1 MPKNSKKT
9 TVSSEALR
17 KKKHQEAIVKTA
29 SDLVTALREKA
40 ELTVDLRY
48 ANAQISDL
56 QSRLNKTIKNL
67 ETQQAIVSALQG
79 NLAVAEAD
87 NADYKSRLSA
97 AGQREQDYAIQVMKN
112 QEQANQLYQ
121 LAFREHQR
129 ANENEQIANENQ
141 KRAQENFNIA
151 FQTAKIGQSAKKDA
165 DRLFQDLQIANAA
178 LQIQQAH
185 IRSLTG
191 NFIEMGQNLGI
202 NEKALVPVKQF
213 ANSLEKQEKF
223 QFSDDPAEN
232 RAQLEIFLNQNGE
245 GLKQLASML
254 NGIQDGI
261 ARQHRELIQRAQ
273 EAQEAKANLQDLQRQ
288 REAEHSSFEAAQAE
302 AANALQRERL
312 ASAEAL
318 NQAQNEALR
327 QIQAKDAD
335 INRLSEQLASA
346 EQARAISSQ
355 RINQLSHDISIQ
367 RSQADE
373 ASADLAYAL
382 QRENDLRL
390 AQEELQNDRDRLQVS
405 VNRLNEQVRQSRESL
420 PIALRNMREHD
431 RQIVQ
436 QQIDALTSQIAD
448 LSQERLRLR
457 EQVRQSRSELDI
469 SEGQRS
475 TIAHRLETL
484 QMERDQLLAR
494 FRALQDESSRQLQ
507 EARAAQRL
515 AEEALNHED
524 NQRAQQDLL
533 RAQNEIRMLEE
544 QLRRRPPPPPQRIDL
559 LPPPEII
566 QIHAKPKRHYGVTR
580 NPIFFETFV
589 PTKSTKRVQKP
600 VKKLFSRNLGF

>member
-1 MPKNSKKT
+1 MPKRSKKT

-17 KKKHQEAIVKTA
+17 KKKHQEAVVKTA

-56 QSRLNKTIKNL
+56 QSRLNQTLKNL
-67 ETQQAIVSALQG
+67 EAQQAIVSALQG

-87 NADYKSRLSA
+87 NADYQSRLSA
-97 AGQREQDYAIQVMKN
+97 AGQREKDNYIRAKKN
-112 QEQANQLYQ
+112 EEQANQLYQ

-151 FQTAKIGQSAKKDA
+151 FQAAKIGQSVKKDA
-165 DRLFQDLQIANAA
+165 VRLFQDLQIANAA

-191 NFIEMGQNLGI
+191 KFIEMGQNLGI
-202 NEKALVPVKQF
+202 NEKALVPVQQF

-261 ARQHRELIQRAQ
+261 ARQQRDLIQRAQ
-273 EAQEAKANLQDLQRQ
+273 EAQEAQANLQNLQRQ

-302 AANALQRERL
+302 AADALQRERL

-494 FRALQDESSRQLQ
+494 FQALQDESSRQLQ

-533 RAQNEIRMLEE
+533 RAQNEIRMLEQ

-589 PTKSTKRVQKP
+589 PTKSTKHVQKP

>member
-1 MPKNSKKT
+1 MPKSSKKT

-56 QSRLNKTIKNL
+56 QSRLNQTLKNL
-67 ETQQAIVSALQG
+67 EAQQKIVSALQG
-79 NLAVAEAD
+79 NLEVAGAD
-87 NADYKSRLSA
+87 VSDLQSRLRA
-97 AGQREQDYAIQVMKN
+97 AGQREQTYAIQAMKD

-141 KRAQENFNIA
+141 KRAQENYNIA
-151 FQTAKIGQSAKKDA
+151 FLASKLGRQNRMDA
-165 DRLFQDLQIANAA
+165 ERLFQDLQAANAA

-191 NFIEMGQNLGI
+191 KFIEMGQNLGI
-202 NEKALVPVKQF
+202 NEKALVPVQQF
-213 ANSLEKQEKF
+213 ANSLAKQENF

-261 ARQHRELIQRAQ
+261 ARQQRDLIQRAQ
-273 EAQEAKANLQDLQRQ
+273 EAQEAQANLQNLQRQ

-318 NQAQNEALR
+318 DQAQNEALR
-327 QIQAKDAD
+327 QIQAKDVD

-436 QQIDALTSQIAD
+436 RQIDALTSQIAD
-448 LSQERLRLR
+448 LSQERIRLR
-457 EQVRQSRSELDI
+457 EQVLQFRSELDI

>member
-1 MPKNSKKT
+1 MPKRSKKT

-17 KKKHQEAIVKTA
+17 KKKHQEAVVKTA

-56 QSRLNKTIKNL
+56 QSRLNQTIQNL
-67 ETQQAIVSALQG
+67 EAQQAIVSALQG

-97 AGQREQDYAIQVMKN
+97 AGQREQDYAIQAMKN

-151 FQTAKIGQSAKKDA
+151 FQTAKIGQSAKKNA

-191 NFIEMGQNLGI
+191 TFIEMGQNLGI
-202 NEKALVPVKQF
+202 NEKALVPVQQF
-213 ANSLEKQEKF
+213 ANSLKKQEKF

-261 ARQHRELIQRAQ
+261 ARQHRELVQRAQ

-420 PIALRNMREHD
+420 PIALRNMRELD

-524 NQRAQQDLL
+524 NQQAQQDLR

-580 NPIFFETFV
+580 NPVFFETFV

-600 VKKLFSRNLGF
+600 IKKLFSRNLGF

>member
-1 MPKNSKKT
+1 MPKGSKKPST
-9 TVSSEALR
+9 SSEAVR
-17 KKKHQEAIVKTA
+17 KKKHQDAIVKTA

-40 ELTVDLRY
+40 EMTVNLRY

-56 QSRLNKTIKNL
+56 QARLNQTLQNL
-67 ETQQAIVSALQG
+67 EAQQKIVSALQG
-79 NLAVAEAD
+79 NLAVAGAD
-87 NADYKSRLSA
+87 VSDLQSRLHA
-97 AGQREQDYAIQVMKN
+97 AGEREKAYYTQAIKN
-112 QEQANQLYQ
+112 QEQANQLSQ
-121 LAFREHQR
+121 IAFNEYQR
-129 ANENEQIANENQ
+129 ANENE
-141 KRAQENFNIA
+141 KRAQENYNIA
-151 FQTAKIGQSAKKDA
+151 FETAKAGHGQRLRA
-165 DRLFQDLQIANAA
+165 DQFFQDLQAANAA
-178 LQIQQAH
+178 LQLQQAQ

-191 NFIEMGQNLGI
+191 KFIEMGQNLGI
-202 NEKALVPVKQF
+202 NERALVPVQQF
-213 ANSLEKQEKF
+213 SQELQKQERF
-223 QFSDDPAEN
+223 EFSDDPAEN
-232 RAQLEIFLNQNGE
+232 RAQLEIFLKNNEE

-261 ARQHRELIQRAQ
+261 AQQQRDLIQRAQ
-273 EAQEAKANLQDLQRQ
+273 EAQEAQVNLQNLQQQ

-318 NQAQNEALR
+318 NQAQADSLR
-327 QIQAKDAD
+327 QLQAKDAD

-346 EQARAISSQ
+346 EQARVISSQ
-355 RINQLSHDISIQ
+355 RINQLSRNLSMH

-373 ASADLAYAL
+373 ASADLALAL
-382 QRENDLRL
+382 QRENELQL
-390 AQEELQNDRDRLQVS
+390 AQEQLQNDRDRLQLS

-436 QQIDALTSQIAD
+436 QQIDTLTSQIAD

-457 EQVRQSRSELDI
+457 EQVRQSRSDLDI

-484 QMERDQLLAR
+484 QMERDQILAR
-494 FRALQDESSRQLQ
+494 FRALQDESARQLQ
-507 EARAAQRL
+507 EARAAQHL
-515 AEEALNHED
+515 AEEAINNGNEQAH
-524 NQRAQQDLL
+524 ADLL
-533 RAQNEIRMLEE
+533 RAQNEIRVLEQ

-566 QIHAKPKRHYGVTR
+566 QIHVKPKRHYGVTR
-580 NPIFFETFV
+580 NPFFFETFV
-589 PTKSTKRVQKP
+589 PSKSKKRSQKP
-600 VKKLFSRNLGF
+600 IKKLFSRNLGF

>member
-1 MPKNSKKT
+1 MPKRSKKT

-17 KKKHQEAIVKTA
+17 KKKHQEAVVKTA

-56 QSRLNKTIKNL
+56 QSRLNQTLKNL

-79 NLAVAEAD
+79 NLEVAGAD
-87 NADYKSRLSA
+87 VSDLQSRLRA
-97 AGQREQDYAIQVMKN
+97 AGQREQAYAIQAMKN
-112 QEQANQLYQ
+112 QEQANQLSQ
-121 LAFREHQR
+121 IAFSEHQR
-129 ANENEQIANENQ
+129 ANENE
-141 KRAQENFNIA
+141 KRAQENYNIA
-151 FQTAKIGQSAKKDA
+151 FFTSKLGHQHRMNA
-165 DRLFQDLQIANAA
+165 DRLAQDLQAANAA

-191 NFIEMGQNLGI
+191 KFIEMGQNLGI
-202 NEKALVPVKQF
+202 NENALVPVQQF

-232 RAQLEIFLNQNGE
+232 RAQLEIFLKQNEE

-254 NGIQDGI
+254 NSIQDGI

-273 EAQEAKANLQDLQRQ
+273 EAQEAKANLQALQRQ
-288 REAEHSSFEAAQAE
+288 REAEHSSFEAAQTE

-355 RINQLSHDISIQ
+355 RIDQLSRDVSIQ

-420 PIALRNMREHD
+420 PIALRNMRELD

-475 TIAHRLETL
+475 TIAHRLEML
-484 QMERDQLLAR
+484 QMERDQILER
-494 FRALQDESSRQLQ
+494 FHSLQDESRRQLQ
-507 EARAAQRL
+507 EARAAQRA
-515 AEEALNHED
+515 AEQALND
-524 NQRAQQDLL
+524 NNADQQAQNELL
-533 RAQNEIRMLEE
+533 RAQNEIRILEQ
-544 QLRRRPPPPPQRIDL
+544 QLRRRPPPPPPRIDL

-566 QIHAKPKRHYGVTR
+566 QIHTKPKRHYGVTR
-580 NPIFFETFV
+580 NPVFFETFV
-589 PTKSTKRVQKP
+589 PSKSTKHVQKP
-600 VKKLFSRNLGF
+600 IKKLFSRNLGF

>member
-56 QSRLNKTIKNL
+56 QSRLNQTLKNL

-79 NLAVAEAD
+79 NLEVAGAD
-87 NADYKSRLSA
+87 VSDLKSRLRA
-97 AGQREQDYAIQVMKN
+97 AGQREQAYAIQSMKN

-165 DRLFQDLQIANAA
+165 DRLFQDLQAANAA
-178 LQIQQAH
+178 LHIQQAY

-191 NFIEMGQNLGI
+191 NLIEIGQNLGI
-202 NEKALVPVKQF
+202 NENALVPVQQF

-245 GLKQLASML
+245 GLKQLASTL

-261 ARQHRELIQRAQ
+261 ARQQRELIQLAQ
-273 EAQEAKANLQDLQRQ
+273 EAQEAKANFQGLQRQ

-355 RINQLSHDISIQ
+355 RINQLSHEISIQ

-533 RAQNEIRMLEE
+533 IAQNQIRMLEQ

-566 QIHAKPKRHYGVTR
+566 QIHAKPKRHYGITR
-580 NPIFFETFV
+580 NPAFFETFV
-589 PTKSTKRVQKP
+589 PTKPAKRVQKP

>member
-1 MPKNSKKT
+1 MPKRSKKT

-17 KKKHQEAIVKTA
+17 KKKHQEAVVKTA

-56 QSRLNKTIKNL
+56 QSRLNQTLQNL
-67 ETQQAIVSALQG
+67 EAQQAIVSALQG

-97 AGQREQDYAIQVMKN
+97 AGQREQDYAIQAMKN

-151 FQTAKIGQSAKKDA
+151 FQTAKIGQSVKKDA

-191 NFIEMGQNLGI
+191 TFIEMGQNLGI
-202 NEKALVPVKQF
+202 NEKALVPVQQF
-213 ANSLEKQEKF
+213 ANSLKKQEKF

-261 ARQHRELIQRAQ
+261 ARQHRELVQRAQ

-420 PIALRNMREHD
+420 PIALRNMRELD

-524 NQRAQQDLL
+524 NQQAQQDLR

-580 NPIFFETFV
+580 NPVFFETFV

>member
-1 MPKNSKKT
+1 MPKRSKKT

-17 KKKHQEAIVKTA
+17 KKKHQEAVVKTA

-40 ELTVDLRY
+40 ELSVDLRY

-56 QSRLNKTIKNL
+56 QSRLNQTLQNL
-67 ETQQAIVSALQG
+67 ETQKALVSALQG
-79 NLAVAEAD
+79 NLKDAGAD
-87 NADYKSRLSA
+87 VSDLQSRLRA
-97 AGQREQDYAIQVMKN
+97 AGQREQAYAIQAMKN
-112 QEQANQLYQ
+112 QEQANQLSQ
-121 LAFREHQR
+121 IAFSEHQR
-129 ANENEQIANENQ
+129 ANENE
-141 KRAQENFNIA
+141 KRAQENYNIA
-151 FQTAKIGQSAKKDA
+151 FFTSKLGHQHRMNA
-165 DRLFQDLQIANAA
+165 DRLAQDLQAANAA

-191 NFIEMGQNLGI
+191 KFIEMGQNLGI
-202 NEKALVPVKQF
+202 NENALVPVQQF
-213 ANSLEKQEKF
+213 ANSLKKQESF

-261 ARQHRELIQRAQ
+261 ARQQRDLIQRAQ
-273 EAQEAKANLQDLQRQ
+273 EAQEAQANLQNLQQQ
-288 REAEHSSFEAAQAE
+288 REIERSSFEAAQSE

-318 NQAQNEALR
+318 NQAQADSLR
-327 QIQAKDAD
+327 QLQAKDAD

-355 RINQLSHDISIQ
+355 RINELSRDVSIQ

-390 AQEELQNDRDRLQVS
+390 AQEQLQNDRDRLQVS

-484 QMERDQLLAR
+484 QMERDQILAR
-494 FRALQDESSRQLQ
+494 FQALQDESSRQLQ

-515 AEEALNHED
+515 AEEALNNED

-533 RAQNEIRMLEE
+533 RAQNEIRILEE
-544 QLRRRPPPPPQRIDL
+544 QLRRRPPPPPPRIDL

-589 PTKSTKRVQKP
+589 PSKSTKHVQKP
-600 VKKLFSRNLGF
+600 IKKLFSRNLGF

>member
-56 QSRLNKTIKNL
+56 QSRLNQTLKDL
-67 ETQQAIVSALQG
+67 EAQQKIVSALQG
-79 NLAVAEAD
+79 NLEVAGAD
-87 NADYKSRLSA
+87 VSDLQSRLRA
-97 AGQREQDYAIQVMKN
+97 AGQREQAYAIQAMKN
-112 QEQANQLYQ
+112 QEQANQISQ
-121 LAFREHQR
+121 IAFSEHQR
-129 ANENEQIANENQ
+129 ANENE
-141 KRAQENFNIA
+141 KSAQEMYNIA
-151 FQTAKIGQSAKKDA
+151 FLTSKLGHEQRMNA
-165 DRLFQDLQIANAA
+165 DRLARDLHDANAA
-178 LQIQQAH
+178 LHIQQAY

-191 NFIEMGQNLGI
+191 KSIEMSQNIGI

-213 ANSLEKQEKF
+213 ANSLEKQENF
-223 QFSDDPAEN
+223 QFSDDLAEN

-245 GLKQLASML
+245 GLKQLASIL
-254 NGIQDGI
+254 NSIQDGI
-261 ARQHRELIQRAQ
+261 ARQQRELIQRVQ

-420 PIALRNMREHD
+420 PIALRNMRELD

-436 QQIDALTSQIAD
+436 RQIDALTSQIAD
-448 LSQERLRLR
+448 LNQERLHLR

-494 FRALQDESSRQLQ
+494 FQALQDESSRQLQ

-515 AEEALNHED
+515 AEEALNNED

-533 RAQNEIRMLEE
+533 RAQNEIRVLEQ

-566 QIHAKPKRHYGVTR
+566 QIHAKPKRHYGITR
-580 NPIFFETFV
+580 NPALFETFV
-589 PTKSTKRVQKP
+589 PTKPTKRVQKP

>member
-1 MPKNSKKT
+1 MPKSSKKT

-56 QSRLNKTIKNL
+56 QSRLNQTIKNL

-79 NLAVAEAD
+79 NLEVAGAD
-87 NADYKSRLSA
+87 VSDLKSRLRA
-97 AGQREQDYAIQVMKN
+97 AGQREQDYAIQAMKN

-165 DRLFQDLQIANAA
+165 DRLFQDLQIVNAA
-178 LQIQQAH
+178 LQIQQAY

-191 NFIEMGQNLGI
+191 TFIEMGQNLGI
-202 NEKALVPVKQF
+202 NEKALVPVQQF

-273 EAQEAKANLQDLQRQ
+273 DLQRQ

-335 INRLSEQLASA
+335 IKRLSEQLASA
-346 EQARAISSQ
+346 EQARAISNQ
-355 RINQLSHDISIQ
+355 RIDRLSRDVSIQ
-367 RSQADE
+367 RSQASE

-475 TIAHRLETL
+475 TIAHRLEML
-484 QMERDQLLAR
+484 QMERDQILER
-494 FRALQDESSRQLQ
+494 FHSLQDESRRQLQ
-507 EARAAQRL
+507 EARAAQRA
-515 AEEALNHED
+515 AEQALND
-524 NQRAQQDLL
+524 NNADQQAQNELL
-533 RAQNEIRMLEE
+533 RAQNEIRILEQ

-566 QIHAKPKRHYGVTR
+566 QIHVKPKRHYGVTR

-589 PTKSTKRVQKP
+589 PTKSAKRVQKP
-600 VKKLFSRNLGF
+600 VMMLFSRNLGF

>member
-56 QSRLNKTIKNL
+56 QSRLNQTLQNL
-67 ETQQAIVSALQG
+67 ETQKALVSALQG
-79 NLAVAEAD
+79 NLKDAGAD
-87 NADYKSRLSA
+87 VSDLQSRLRA
-97 AGQREQDYAIQVMKN
+97 AGQREQAYAIQAMKN
-112 QEQANQLYQ
+112 QEQANQLSQ
-121 LAFREHQR
+121 IAFSEHQR
-129 ANENEQIANENQ
+129 ANENE
-141 KRAQENFNIA
+141 KRAQENYNIA
-151 FQTAKIGQSAKKDA
+151 FLTSKLGHQQRMNA
-165 DRLFQDLQIANAA
+165 DRLAQDLQVANAA
-178 LQIQQAH
+178 LQVQQAH

-191 NFIEMGQNLGI
+191 KFIEMGQNLGI
-202 NEKALVPVKQF
+202 NEKALVPVQQF

-261 ARQHRELIQRAQ
+261 ARQQRDLIQRAQ
-273 EAQEAKANLQDLQRQ
+273 EAQEAQANLQNLQRQ

-327 QIQAKDAD
+327 QLQAKDAD

-346 EQARAISSQ
+346 EQARTISSQ

-436 QQIDALTSQIAD
+436 QQIDALTSQIAE

-469 SEGQRS
+469 SEGQRT

-484 QMERDQLLAR
+484 QIERDQLLAR
-494 FRALQDESSRQLQ
+494 FRALQDESNRQLQ

-533 RAQNEIRMLEE
+533 IAQNEIRMLEQ

-589 PTKSTKRVQKP
+589 PTKSTKHVQKP
-600 VKKLFSRNLGF
+600 IKKLFSRNLGF

>member
-1 MPKNSKKT
+1 MPKRSKKT

-17 KKKHQEAIVKTA
+17 KKKHQEAVVKTA

-56 QSRLNKTIKNL
+56 QSRLNQTLKNL
-67 ETQQAIVSALQG
+67 EAQQKIVSALQG
-79 NLAVAEAD
+79 NLEVAGAD
-87 NADYKSRLSA
+87 VSDLQSRLRA
-97 AGQREQDYAIQVMKN
+97 AGQREQAYAIQAMKN
-112 QEQANQLYQ
+112 QEQANQLSQ
-121 LAFREHQR
+121 IAFSEHQR
-129 ANENEQIANENQ
+129 ANENE
-141 KRAQENFNIA
+141 KRAQENYNIA
-151 FQTAKIGQSAKKDA
+151 FFTSKLGHQHRMNA
-165 DRLFQDLQIANAA
+165 DRLAQDLQAANAA

-191 NFIEMGQNLGI
+191 KFIEMGQNLGI
-202 NEKALVPVKQF
+202 NENALVPVQQF
-213 ANSLEKQEKF
+213 ANSLKKQESF

-254 NGIQDGI
+254 NGIQDSI

-420 PIALRNMREHD
+420 PIALRNMRELD

-533 RAQNEIRMLEE
+533 RAQNEIRILEE

-589 PTKSTKRVQKP
+589 PSKSTKHVQKP
-600 VKKLFSRNLGF
+600 IKKLFSRNLGF

>member
-1 MPKNSKKT
+1 MPKRSKKT

-17 KKKHQEAIVKTA
+17 KKKHQEAVVKTA

-56 QSRLNKTIKNL
+56 QSRLNQTLQNL
-67 ETQQAIVSALQG
+67 EAQQKIVSALQG
-79 NLAVAEAD
+79 NLEVAGAD
-87 NADYKSRLSA
+87 VSDLQSRLRA
-97 AGQREQDYAIQVMKN
+97 AGQREQAYAIQAMKN
-112 QEQANQLYQ
+112 QEQANQLSQ
-121 LAFREHQR
+121 IAFSEHQR
-129 ANENEQIANENQ
+129 ANENE
-141 KRAQENFNIA
+141 KRAQENYNIA
-151 FQTAKIGQSAKKDA
+151 FFTSKLGHQHRMNA
-165 DRLFQDLQIANAA
+165 DRLAQDLQAANAA

-191 NFIEMGQNLGI
+191 KFIEMGQNLGI
-202 NEKALVPVKQF
+202 NENALVPVQQF

-261 ARQHRELIQRAQ
+261 ARQQRDLIQRAQ
-273 EAQEAKANLQDLQRQ
+273 EAQEAQANLQNLQQQ
-288 REAEHSSFEAAQAE
+288 REIERSSFEAAQSE

-318 NQAQNEALR
+318 NQAQADSLR
-327 QIQAKDAD
+327 QLQAKDAD

-355 RINQLSHDISIQ
+355 RINELSRDVSIQ

-390 AQEELQNDRDRLQVS
+390 AQEQLQNDRDRLQVS

-475 TIAHRLETL
+475 TIAHRLEML
-484 QMERDQLLAR
+484 QMERDQILER
-494 FRALQDESSRQLQ
+494 FHSLQDESRRQLQ
-507 EARAAQRL
+507 EARAAQHA
-515 AEEALNHED
+515 AEQALND
-524 NQRAQQDLL
+524 NNANQQAQNELL
-533 RAQNEIRMLEE
+533 RAQNEIRVLEQ
-544 QLRRRPPPPPQRIDL
+544 QLRRRPPPPPPRIDL

-566 QIHAKPKRHYGVTR
+566 QIHTKPKRHYGVTR
-580 NPIFFETFV
+580 NPVFFETFV
-589 PTKSTKRVQKP
+589 PSKSTKHVQKP
-600 VKKLFSRNLGF
+600 IKKLFSRNLGF

>member
-56 QSRLNKTIKNL
+56 QSRLNQTLKNL
-67 ETQQAIVSALQG
+67 EAQQAIVSALQG
-79 NLAVAEAD
+79 NLEEAG
-87 NADYKSRLSA
+87 ADVSDLQSRLRA
-97 AGQREQDYAIQVMKN
+97 AGQREQAYAIQAMKD

-165 DRLFQDLQIANAA
+165 DRLFQDLQVANAA

-191 NFIEMGQNLGI
+191 TFIEMGQNLGI
-202 NEKALVPVKQF
+202 NEKALVPVQQF
-213 ANSLEKQEKF
+213 ANSLKKQESF

-420 PIALRNMREHD
+420 PIALRNMREYD

-494 FRALQDESSRQLQ
+494 FQALQDESSRQLQ

-533 RAQNEIRMLEE
+533 RAQNEIRILEE

-559 LPPPEII
+559 LPPPDII

-589 PTKSTKRVQKP
+589 PTKSKKRSQAP
-600 VKKLFSRNLGF
+600 RKKLFSRNLGF

>member
-1 MPKNSKKT
+1 MPKKSKKT
-9 TVSSEALR
+9 SKTSESLR
-17 KKKHQEAIVKTA
+17 KKKHQESIVKTA

-56 QSRLNKTIKNL
+56 QQRLNQTIQNL
-67 ETQQAIVSALQG
+67 ETQKGIISALQG
-79 NLAVAEAD
+79 NLELAGAD
-87 NADYKSRLSA
+87 VSDLQSRLHE
-97 AGQREQDYAIQVMKN
+97 AGQREQSYALQAMKN
-112 QEQANQLYQ
+112 QEQANQIAQ
-121 LAFREHQR
+121 LAYSEHQR
-129 ANENEQIANENQ
+129 AEENE
-141 KRAQENFNIA
+141 KRAQENYNIA
-151 FQTAKIGQSAKKDA
+151 FYTSKLGHEHRLQA
-165 DRLFQDLQIANAA
+165 DRLFQDLQVANAA
-178 LQIQQAH
+178 LQMQQAH
-185 IRSLTG
+185 IRSLTAK
-191 NFIEMGQNLGI
+191 FIEMGENLGI
-202 NEKALVPVKQF
+202 NERALVPVQQF
-213 ANSLEKQEKF
+213 ADSLRQQEKF

-232 RAQLEIFLNQNGE
+232 RAQLEIFLKQNGD

-261 ARQHRELIQRAQ
+261 AQQQRDLIQRAQ
-273 EAQEAKANLQDLQRQ
+273 EAQEAQVNLQSLQRQ

-302 AANALQRERL
+302 AENALQRERL

-318 NQAQNEALR
+318 NQAQADSLR
-327 QIQAKDAD
+327 QLQAKDAD

-346 EQARAISSQ
+346 EQAQAISSQ
-355 RINQLSHDISIQ
+355 RINQLSQDISFQ

-373 ASADLAYAL
+373 ASADLALAL
-382 QRENDLRL
+382 QRENELQL
-390 AQEELQNDRDRLQVS
+390 AQQQLQNDRDRLQLS

-420 PIALRNMREHD
+420 PVALRNMREHD

-436 QQIDALTSQIAD
+436 QQIDTLTSQIAD

-484 QMERDQLLAR
+484 QMERDQLVAR
-494 FRALQDESSRQLQ
+494 FNALQDESRRQLQ
-507 EARAAQRL
+507 EARAARRL
-515 AEEALNHED
+515 AEEALENNN
-524 NQRAQQDLL
+524 NQQAQQDLI
-533 RAQNEIRMLEE
+533 RAQNEIRLLEQ

-559 LPPPEII
+559 VPPPEII
-566 QIHAKPKRHYGVTR
+566 QIHAKPKRYYGITR

-589 PTKSTKRVQKP
+589 PSKAKKYSQKP
-600 VKKLFSRNLGF
+600 IKKIFSRNLGF

>member
-1 MPKNSKKT
+1 MPKSSKKT

-56 QSRLNKTIKNL
+56 QSRLNQTIKNL

-79 NLAVAEAD
+79 NLEVAGAD
-87 NADYKSRLSA
+87 VSDLKSRLRA
-97 AGQREQDYAIQVMKN
+97 AGQREQDYAIQAMKN

-165 DRLFQDLQIANAA
+165 DRLFQDLQIVNAA
-178 LQIQQAH
+178 LQIQQAY

-191 NFIEMGQNLGI
+191 TFIEMGQNLGI
-202 NEKALVPVKQF
+202 NEKALVPVQQF

-273 EAQEAKANLQDLQRQ
+273 DLQRQ

-335 INRLSEQLASA
+335 IKRLSEQLASA
-346 EQARAISSQ
+346 EQARAISNQ
-355 RINQLSHDISIQ
+355 RIDRLSRDVSIQ
-367 RSQADE
+367 RSQASE

-420 PIALRNMREHD
+420 PIALRNMREHE

-436 QQIDALTSQIAD
+436 QQIDALTSQIAE

-533 RAQNEIRMLEE
+533 IAQNEIRMLEQ

-566 QIHAKPKRHYGVTR
+566 QIHAKPKRHYGITR
-580 NPIFFETFV
+580 NPVFFETFV
-589 PTKSTKRVQKP
+589 PTKTTKRAQKP

>member
-1 MPKNSKKT
+1 MPKSSKKT

-56 QSRLNKTIKNL
+56 QSRLNQTLKNL
-67 ETQQAIVSALQG
+67 EAQQKIVSALQG
-79 NLAVAEAD
+79 NLEVAGAD
-87 NADYKSRLSA
+87 VSDLQSRLRA
-97 AGQREQDYAIQVMKN
+97 AGQREQTYAIQAMKD

-141 KRAQENFNIA
+141 KRAQENYNIA
-151 FQTAKIGQSAKKDA
+151 FLASKLGRQNRMDA
-165 DRLFQDLQIANAA
+165 ERLFQDLQAANAA

-191 NFIEMGQNLGI
+191 KFIEMGQNLGI
-202 NEKALVPVKQF
+202 NEKALVPVQQF
-213 ANSLEKQEKF
+213 ANSLAKQENF

-261 ARQHRELIQRAQ
+261 ARQQRDLIQRAQ
-273 EAQEAKANLQDLQRQ
+273 EAQEAQANLQNLQRQ

-318 NQAQNEALR
+318 DQAQNEALR

-355 RINQLSHDISIQ
+355 RINQLSRDVSIQ
-367 RSQADE
+367 RSQANE

-436 QQIDALTSQIAD
+436 RQIDALTSQIAD
-448 LSQERLRLR
+448 LSQERIRLR

>member
-1 MPKNSKKT
+1 MPKRSKNT

-17 KKKHQEAIVKTA
+17 KKKHQEAVVKTA

-56 QSRLNKTIKNL
+56 QYRLNQTLKNL
-67 ETQQAIVSALQG
+67 EAQQKIVSALQG
-79 NLAVAEAD
+79 NLEVAGAD
-87 NADYKSRLSA
+87 VSDLQSRLRA
-97 AGQREQDYAIQVMKN
+97 AGQREQAYAIQTMKN

-165 DRLFQDLQIANAA
+165 ERLAQDLQTANAA
-178 LQIQQAH
+178 LHIQQAY
-185 IRSLTG
+185 IRSLTA

-202 NEKALVPVKQF
+202 NEKALVPVQQF

-261 ARQHRELIQRAQ
+261 ARQHRELVQRAQ
-273 EAQEAKANLQDLQRQ
+273 EAQEAKANLQNLQRQ

-327 QIQAKDAD
+327 QIQAKDTD

-420 PIALRNMREHD
+420 PIALRNMRELD

-494 FRALQDESSRQLQ
+494 FQALQDESSRQLQ

-566 QIHAKPKRHYGVTR
+566 QIHAKPKRHYGITR
-580 NPIFFETFV
+580 NPAFFETFV
-589 PTKSTKRVQKP
+589 PTKPTKRVQKP

>member
-1 MPKNSKKT
+1 MPKSSKKT

-56 QSRLNKTIKNL
+56 QSRLNQTLKNL
-67 ETQQAIVSALQG
+67 EAQQKIVSALQG
-79 NLAVAEAD
+79 NLEVAGAD
-87 NADYKSRLSA
+87 VSDLQSRLRA
-97 AGQREQDYAIQVMKN
+97 AGQREQTYAIQAMKD

-141 KRAQENFNIA
+141 KRAQENYNIA
-151 FQTAKIGQSAKKDA
+151 FLASKLGRQNRMDA
-165 DRLFQDLQIANAA
+165 ERLFQDLQAANAA

-191 NFIEMGQNLGI
+191 KFIEMGQNLGI
-202 NEKALVPVKQF
+202 NEKALVPVQQF
-213 ANSLEKQEKF
+213 ANSLAKQENF

-261 ARQHRELIQRAQ
+261 ARQQRDLIQRAQ
-273 EAQEAKANLQDLQRQ
+273 EAQEAQANLQNLQRQ

-318 NQAQNEALR
+318 DQAQNEALR
-327 QIQAKDAD
+327 QIQAKDVD

-355 RINQLSHDISIQ
+355 RINQLSRDVSIQ
-367 RSQADE
+367 RSQANE

-436 QQIDALTSQIAD
+436 RQIDALTSQIAD
-448 LSQERLRLR
+448 LSQERIRLR
-457 EQVRQSRSELDI
+457 EQVLQSRSELDI

>member
-1 MPKNSKKT
+1 MPKKSKKT
-9 TVSSEALR
+9 TSSSEVVR
-17 KKKHQEAIVKTA
+17 KKKHQDAIVKTA

-40 ELTVDLRY
+40 EMTVNLRY
-48 ANAQISDL
+48 ANAQINDLQARLNQTLQNLEIQKGIVSSLQGNLEAAGADVSDL
-56 QSRLNKTIKNL
+56 QSRLHAAGEREKAYYA
-67 ETQQAIVSALQG
+67 QAI
-79 NLAVAEAD
+79 
-87 NADYKSRLSA
+87 KT
-97 AGQREQDYAIQVMKN
+97 
-112 QEQANQLYQ
+112 QEQANQIAQ
-121 LAFREHQR
+121 LAYREHQR
-129 ANENEQIANENQ
+129 ANENEEIANENQ
-141 KRAQENFNIA
+141 KRAQENYNIA
-151 FQTAKIGQSAKKDA
+151 FLSSKLGQQHRLQA
-165 DRLFQDLQIANAA
+165 DRLAQDLQVANTA
-178 LQIQQAH
+178 LQMQQAH

-191 NFIEMGQNLGI
+191 KFIEMGQNLGI
-202 NEKALVPVKQF
+202 NERALVPVQQF
-213 ANSLEKQEKF
+213 ADSLQKQEKF

-232 RAQLEIFLNQNGE
+232 RAQLEIFLKQNGE

-261 ARQHRELIQRAQ
+261 AQQQRDLIQRAQ
-273 EAQEAKANLQDLQRQ
+273 EAQEAQANLQ
-288 REAEHSSFEAAQAE
+288 
-302 AANALQRERL
+302 NLQRERL

-318 NQAQNEALR
+318 NQAQADSLR
-327 QIQAKDAD
+327 QLQAKDSD

-355 RINQLSHDISIQ
+355 RINQLSRDVSIQ
-367 RSQADE
+367 RAQADE
-373 ASADLAYAL
+373 ASSDLAFAL

-390 AQEELQNDRDRLQVS
+390 AQEQLQNDRDRLQVS

-431 RQIVQ
+431 RQIIQ

-457 EQVRQSRSELDI
+457 EQVRQSRSNLDI

-494 FRALQDESSRQLQ
+494 FQALQDESSRQLQ

-566 QIHAKPKRHYGVTR
+566 QIHAKPKRYYGVTR

-589 PTKSTKRVQKP
+589 PSKSTKRVQKP

>member
-1 MPKNSKKT
+1 MPKSSKKT
-9 TVSSEALR
+9 TASSEALR

-56 QSRLNKTIKNL
+56 QSRLNQTLQNL
-67 ETQQAIVSALQG
+67 EAQQKIVSALQG
-79 NLAVAEAD
+79 NLEDAGAD
-87 NADYKSRLSA
+87 VSDLQSRLRA
-97 AGQREQDYAIQVMKN
+97 AGQREQAYAIQAMKD

-141 KRAQENFNIA
+141 KRAQENYNIA
-151 FQTAKIGQSAKKDA
+151 FLASKLGHQNRMNA
-165 DRLFQDLQIANAA
+165 DRLAQDLQAANAA
-178 LQIQQAH
+178 LQLQQAH

-191 NFIEMGQNLGI
+191 KFIEMGQNLGI
-202 NEKALVPVKQF
+202 NENALVPVQQF

-261 ARQHRELIQRAQ
+261 ARQQRDLIQRAQ
-273 EAQEAKANLQDLQRQ
+273 EAQEAQANLQNLQRQ

-355 RINQLSHDISIQ
+355 RINQLSHDISVQ

-420 PIALRNMREHD
+420 PIALRNMRELD

-457 EQVRQSRSELDI
+457 EQVRQSRSDLDI

-566 QIHAKPKRHYGVTR
+566 QIHAKPKRHYGITR
-580 NPIFFETFV
+580 NPVFFETFI

>member
-1 MPKNSKKT
+1 MPKRSKKT

-17 KKKHQEAIVKTA
+17 KKKHQEAVVKTA

-56 QSRLNKTIKNL
+56 QSRLNQTLKNL

-79 NLAVAEAD
+79 NLEVAGAD
-87 NADYKSRLSA
+87 VSDLQSRLRA
-97 AGQREQDYAIQVMKN
+97 AGQREQAYAIQAMKN
-112 QEQANQLYQ
+112 QEQANQLSQ
-121 LAFREHQR
+121 IAFSEHQR
-129 ANENEQIANENQ
+129 ANENE
-141 KRAQENFNIA
+141 KRAQENYNIA
-151 FQTAKIGQSAKKDA
+151 FFTSKLGHQHRMNA
-165 DRLFQDLQIANAA
+165 DRLAQDLQAANAA

-191 NFIEMGQNLGI
+191 KFIEMGQNLGI
-202 NEKALVPVKQF
+202 NEKALVPVQQF

-261 ARQHRELIQRAQ
+261 ARQQRDLIQRAQ
-273 EAQEAKANLQDLQRQ
+273 EAQEAQANLQNLQQQ
-288 REAEHSSFEAAQAE
+288 REIERSSFEAAQAE

-318 NQAQNEALR
+318 NQAQADSLR
-327 QIQAKDAD
+327 QLQAKDAD
-335 INRLSEQLASA
+335 INRLSERLASA

-355 RINQLSHDISIQ
+355 RINELSRDVSIQ

-390 AQEELQNDRDRLQVS
+390 AQEQLQNDRDRLQVS
-405 VNRLNEQVRQSRESL
+405 VNRLNEQVRQSRESI

-475 TIAHRLETL
+475 TIAHRLEML
-484 QMERDQLLAR
+484 QMERDQILER
-494 FRALQDESSRQLQ
+494 FHSLQDESRRQLQ
-507 EARAAQRL
+507 EARAAQRA
-515 AEEALNHED
+515 AEQALND
-524 NQRAQQDLL
+524 NNADQQAQNELL
-533 RAQNEIRMLEE
+533 RAQNEIRVLEE
-544 QLRRRPPPPPQRIDL
+544 QLRRRPPPPPPRIDL

-580 NPIFFETFV
+580 NPVFFETFV
-589 PTKSTKRVQKP
+589 PSKSTKHVQKP
-600 VKKLFSRNLGF
+600 IKKLFSRNLGF

>member
-1 MPKNSKKT
+1 MPKRSKKT
-9 TVSSEALR
+9 TASSEALR

-56 QSRLNKTIKNL
+56 QSRLNQTLQNL

-79 NLAVAEAD
+79 NLEVAGAD
-87 NADYKSRLSA
+87 VSDLQSRLRA
-97 AGQREQDYAIQVMKN
+97 AGQREQAYAIQAMKN
-112 QEQANQLYQ
+112 QEQANQLSQ
-121 LAFREHQR
+121 IAFSEHQR
-129 ANENEQIANENQ
+129 ANENE
-141 KRAQENFNIA
+141 KRAQENYNIA
-151 FQTAKIGQSAKKDA
+151 FLTSKLGHQHRMNA
-165 DRLFQDLQIANAA
+165 DRLAQDLQAANAA

-191 NFIEMGQNLGI
+191 KFIEMGQNLGI
-202 NEKALVPVKQF
+202 NENALVPVQQF
-213 ANSLEKQEKF
+213 ANSLKKQESF

-232 RAQLEIFLNQNGE
+232 RAQLEIFLKQNGE

-261 ARQHRELIQRAQ
+261 ARQQRDLIQRAQ
-273 EAQEAKANLQDLQRQ
+273 EAQEAQANLQNLQQQ
-288 REAEHSSFEAAQAE
+288 REIERSSFEAAQSE

-318 NQAQNEALR
+318 NQAQADSLR
-327 QIQAKDAD
+327 QLQAKDAD

-355 RINQLSHDISIQ
+355 RINQLSRDVSIQ

-390 AQEELQNDRDRLQVS
+390 AQEQLQNDRDRLQVS

-475 TIAHRLETL
+475 TIAHRLEML
-484 QMERDQLLAR
+484 QMERDQILER
-494 FRALQDESSRQLQ
+494 FHSLQDESRRQLQ
-507 EARAAQRL
+507 EARAAQRA
-515 AEEALNHED
+515 AEQALND
-524 NQRAQQDLL
+524 NNADQQAQNELL
-533 RAQNEIRMLEE
+533 RAQNEIRILEQ

-589 PTKSTKRVQKP
+589 PSKSKKRSQVP
-600 VKKLFSRNLGF
+600 RKKLFSRNLGF

>member
-1 MPKNSKKT
+1 MPKKSKKT
-9 TVSSEALR
+9 TISSEALR
-17 KKKHQEAIVKTA
+17 KKKHQEAVVKTA

-56 QSRLNKTIKNL
+56 QSRLNQTLQNL

-79 NLAVAEAD
+79 NLEVAGAD
-87 NADYKSRLSA
+87 VSDLQSRLRA
-97 AGQREQDYAIQVMKN
+97 AGQREQAYAIQAMKN
-112 QEQANQLYQ
+112 KQQANQLSQ
-121 LAFREHQR
+121 IAFSEHQR
-129 ANENEQIANENQ
+129 ANENE
-141 KRAQENFNIA
+141 KRAQENYNIA
-151 FQTAKIGQSAKKDA
+151 FETAKAGHGHRLRA
-165 DRLFQDLQIANAA
+165 DQFFQDLQAANAA
-178 LQIQQAH
+178 LQLQQTQ
-185 IRSLTG
+185 IRNLTG
-191 NFIEMGQNLGI
+191 KFIEMGQNLGL
-202 NEKALVPVKQF
+202 NERALVPVQKFSNELQ
-213 ANSLEKQEKF
+213 KQEKF
-223 QFSDDPAEN
+223 AFSDDPAEN
-232 RAQLEIFLNQNGE
+232 RAQLEIFLKNNE
-245 GLKQLASML
+245 NGLKQLASML

-261 ARQHRELIQRAQ
+261 AQQQRDLIQHAQ
-273 EAQEAKANLQDLQRQ
+273 EAQEAQANLQNLQRQ
-288 REAEHSSFEAAQAE
+288 RED
-302 AANALQRERL
+302 ERL

-327 QIQAKDAD
+327 QLQAKDSD

-346 EQARAISSQ
+346 EQTRAISNQ
-355 RINQLSHDISIQ
+355 RINQLSRDVSIQ
-367 RSQADE
+367 RSQAAE
-373 ASADLAYAL
+373 ASSDLAFAL

-390 AQEELQNDRDRLQVS
+390 AQEQLQNDRDRLQVS

-436 QQIDALTSQIAD
+436 QQIDALTSQIAN

-494 FRALQDESSRQLQ
+494 FQALQDESSRQLQ

-515 AEEALNHED
+515 AEEALNNE
-524 NQRAQQDLL
+524 NNPRAQQDLL

-566 QIHAKPKRHYGVTR
+566 QIHAKPKRYYGVTR
-580 NPIFFETFV
+580 NPIFFETFT
-589 PTKSTKRVQKP
+589 PSKSTKRVQKP

>member
-1 MPKNSKKT
+1 MPKQSKKT

-56 QSRLNKTIKNL
+56 QSRLNQTLQNL
-67 ETQQAIVSALQG
+67 EAQQAIVSALQG

-87 NADYKSRLSA
+87 NADYQSRLSA
-97 AGQREQDYAIQVMKN
+97 AGQREKDNYIRAKKN
-112 QEQANQLYQ
+112 EEQANQLYQ

-151 FQTAKIGQSAKKDA
+151 FQAAKIGQSAKNDA
-165 DRLFQDLQIANAA
+165 VRLARDLQDANAA
-178 LQIQQAH
+178 LHMQQAY

-191 NFIEMGQNLGI
+191 KSIEIGQNLGI
-202 NEKALVPVKQF
+202 NEKALVPVQQF
-213 ANSLEKQEKF
+213 ANSLAKQENF

-261 ARQHRELIQRAQ
+261 ARQRRELIQLVQ
-273 EAQEAKANLQDLQRQ
+273 ESQEAKTNLQDLQRQ

-346 EQARAISSQ
+346 EQARAISNQ
-355 RINQLSHDISIQ
+355 RIDRLSREVSIQ
-367 RSQADE
+367 RSQASE
-373 ASADLAYAL
+373 ASSDLAYAL
-382 QRENDLRL
+382 QRENDLQL
-390 AQEELQNDRDRLQVS
+390 AQEELQNERDRLQVS
-405 VNRLNEQVRQSRESL
+405 VNHLNEQIRQSREHL
-420 PIALRNMREHD
+420 PIALRNLREHD
-431 RQIVQ
+431 RQYIQ
-436 QQIDALTSQIAD
+436 QQIDALTSQIAE
-448 LSQERLRLR
+448 LSQERLNLR
-457 EQVRQSRSELDI
+457 EQVRQARSELDI

-475 TIAHRLETL
+475 ATAHRLETL
-484 QMERDQLLAR
+484 QMERDQLVAR

-524 NQRAQQDLL
+524 NQQAQQDLL

-566 QIHAKPKRHYGVTR
+566 QIHAKPKRHFGITR
-580 NPIFFETFV
+580 NPALFETFV
-589 PTKSTKRVQKP
+589 PTKPKKRVQKP

>member
-56 QSRLNKTIKNL
+56 QSRLNQTLKNL

-79 NLAVAEAD
+79 NLEVAGAD
-87 NADYKSRLSA
+87 VSDLKSRLRA
-97 AGQREQDYAIQVMKN
+97 AGQREKDNYIRAKKN
-112 QEQANQLYQ
+112 EEQANQLYQ

-151 FQTAKIGQSAKKDA
+151 FQTAKIGQSVKKDA
-165 DRLFQDLQIANAA
+165 ERLTQDLQAANAA
-178 LQIQQAH
+178 LHIQQAY

-191 NFIEMGQNLGI
+191 NFIETGQNLGI
-202 NEKALVPVKQF
+202 NENALVPVQQF

-223 QFSDDPAEN
+223 EFSDDPAEN
-232 RAQLEIFLNQNGE
+232 RAQLEIFLKQNEE
-245 GLKQLASML
+245 GLKHLASML

-346 EQARAISSQ
+346 EQARTISSQ
-355 RINQLSHDISIQ
+355 RIDQLSRDVSIQ

-420 PIALRNMREHD
+420 PIALRNMRELD

-494 FRALQDESSRQLQ
+494 FQALQDESSRQLQ

-524 NQRAQQDLL
+524 NHRAQQDLL
-533 RAQNEIRMLEE
+533 RAQNEIRMLEQ

-566 QIHAKPKRHYGVTR
+566 QIHAKPKRHYGITR
-580 NPIFFETFV
+580 NPAFFETFV
-589 PTKSTKRVQKP
+589 PTKPAKRVQKP

>member
-1 MPKNSKKT
+1 MPKRSKKT
-9 TVSSEALR
+9 TASSEALR

-56 QSRLNKTIKNL
+56 QSRLNQTLQNL

-79 NLAVAEAD
+79 NLEVAGAD
-87 NADYKSRLSA
+87 VSDLQSRLRA
-97 AGQREQDYAIQVMKN
+97 AGQREQAYAIQAMKN
-112 QEQANQLYQ
+112 QEQANQLSQ
-121 LAFREHQR
+121 IAFSEHQR
-129 ANENEQIANENQ
+129 ANENE
-141 KRAQENFNIA
+141 KRAQENYNIA
-151 FQTAKIGQSAKKDA
+151 FLTSKLGHQHRMNA
-165 DRLFQDLQIANAA
+165 DRLAQDLQAANAA

-191 NFIEMGQNLGI
+191 KFIEMGQNLGI
-202 NEKALVPVKQF
+202 NENALVPVQQF
-213 ANSLEKQEKF
+213 ANSLKKQESF

-232 RAQLEIFLNQNGE
+232 RAQLENFLKQNGE

-261 ARQHRELIQRAQ
+261 ARQQRDLIQRAQ
-273 EAQEAKANLQDLQRQ
+273 EAQEAQANLQNLQQQ
-288 REAEHSSFEAAQAE
+288 REIERSSFEAAQSE

-318 NQAQNEALR
+318 NQAQADSLR
-327 QIQAKDAD
+327 QLQAKDAD

-346 EQARAISSQ
+346 EQARTISSQ
-355 RINQLSHDISIQ
+355 RINQLSRDVSIQ

-390 AQEELQNDRDRLQVS
+390 AQEQLQNDRDRLQVS

-475 TIAHRLETL
+475 TIAHRLEML
-484 QMERDQLLAR
+484 QMERDQILER
-494 FRALQDESSRQLQ
+494 FHSLQDESRRQLQ
-507 EARAAQRL
+507 EARAAQRA
-515 AEEALNHED
+515 AEQALND
-524 NQRAQQDLL
+524 NNADQQAQNELL
-533 RAQNEIRMLEE
+533 RAQNEIRILEQ

-580 NPIFFETFV
+580 NPVFFETFV
-589 PTKSTKRVQKP
+589 PSKSKKRSQVP
-600 VKKLFSRNLGF
+600 RKKLFSRNLGF

>member
-1 MPKNSKKT
+1 MPKKSKKT
-9 TVSSEALR
+9 TVSSETLR

-56 QSRLNKTIKNL
+56 QSRLNQTLKNL

-79 NLAVAEAD
+79 NLEVAGAD
-87 NADYKSRLSA
+87 VSDLKSRLRA
-97 AGQREQDYAIQVMKN
+97 AGQREKDNYIRAKKN
-112 QEQANQLYQ
+112 EEQANQLYQ

-151 FQTAKIGQSAKKDA
+151 FQTAKIGQTVKKDA
-165 DRLFQDLQIANAA
+165 ERLNQDLQAANAA
-178 LQIQQAH
+178 LHMQQAY

-191 NFIEMGQNLGI
+191 NFIEMGQNLRI
-202 NEKALVPVKQF
+202 NENALVPVQQF

-232 RAQLEIFLNQNGE
+232 RAQLEIFLKQNEE

-273 EAQEAKANLQDLQRQ
+273 EAQEAQANLQNLQRQ

-302 AANALQRERL
+302 AADALQRERL

-327 QIQAKDAD
+327 QLQAKDAD

-494 FRALQDESSRQLQ
+494 FQALQDESSRQLQ

-533 RAQNEIRMLEE
+533 RAQNEIRILEE

-589 PTKSTKRVQKP
+589 PSKSTKHVQKP
-600 VKKLFSRNLGF
+600 IKKLFSRNLGF

>member
-56 QSRLNKTIKNL
+56 QSRLNQTLKDL
-67 ETQQAIVSALQG
+67 EAQQKIVSALQG
-79 NLAVAEAD
+79 NLEVAGAD
-87 NADYKSRLSA
+87 VSDLQSRLRA
-97 AGQREQDYAIQVMKN
+97 AGQREQAYAIQAMKN
-112 QEQANQLYQ
+112 QEQANQISQ
-121 LAFREHQR
+121 IAFSEHQR
-129 ANENEQIANENQ
+129 ANENE
-141 KRAQENFNIA
+141 KSAQEMYNIA
-151 FQTAKIGQSAKKDA
+151 FLTSKLGHEQRMNA
-165 DRLFQDLQIANAA
+165 DRLARDLQDANAA
-178 LQIQQAH
+178 LHIQQAY

-191 NFIEMGQNLGI
+191 KSIEMSQNIGI

-213 ANSLEKQEKF
+213 ANSLEKQENF
-223 QFSDDPAEN
+223 QFSDDLAEN

-245 GLKQLASML
+245 GLKQLASIL
-254 NGIQDGI
+254 NSIQDGI
-261 ARQHRELIQRAQ
+261 ARQQRELIQRVQ

-355 RINQLSHDISIQ
+355 RINKLSHDISIQ

-420 PIALRNMREHD
+420 PIALRNMRELD

-436 QQIDALTSQIAD
+436 RQIDALTSQIAD
-448 LSQERLRLR
+448 LNQERLHLR
-457 EQVRQSRSELDI
+457 EQVRQSRSELGI

-494 FRALQDESSRQLQ
+494 FQALQDESSRQLQ

-533 RAQNEIRMLEE
+533 RAQNEIRVLEQ

-566 QIHAKPKRHYGVTR
+566 QIHAKPKRHYGITR
-580 NPIFFETFV
+580 NPALFETFV
-589 PTKSTKRVQKP
+589 PTKPTKRVQKP

>member
-1 MPKNSKKT
+1 MPKSSKKT

-56 QSRLNKTIKNL
+56 QSRLNQTIKNL

-79 NLAVAEAD
+79 NLEEAG
-87 NADYKSRLSA
+87 ADVSDLQSRLRA
-97 AGQREQDYAIQVMKN
+97 AGQREQAYAIQAMKD

-191 NFIEMGQNLGI
+191 TFIEMGQNLGI
-202 NEKALVPVKQF
+202 NENALVPVQQF
-213 ANSLEKQEKF
+213 ANSLKKQESF

-261 ARQHRELIQRAQ
+261 ARQHRELVQRAQ

-420 PIALRNMREHD
+420 PIALRNMRELD

-524 NQRAQQDLL
+524 NQQAQQDLL
-533 RAQNEIRMLEE
+533 RAQNEIRLLEE

-566 QIHAKPKRHYGVTR
+566 QIHAKPKRHYGITR
-580 NPIFFETFV
+580 NPFFFETFV
-589 PTKSTKRVQKP
+589 PSKSTKRVQKP

>member
-1 MPKNSKKT
+1 MPKRSKKT

-17 KKKHQEAIVKTA
+17 KKKHQEAVVKTA

-56 QSRLNKTIKNL
+56 QSRLNQTLQNL
-67 ETQQAIVSALQG
+67 ETQKAFVSALQG
-79 NLAVAEAD
+79 NLKEAG
-87 NADYKSRLSA
+87 ADVSDLQSRLHA
-97 AGQREQDYAIQVMKN
+97 AGLREQAYAIQAMKN
-112 QEQANQLYQ
+112 QEQANQLSQ
-121 LAFREHQR
+121 IAFSEHQR
-129 ANENEQIANENQ
+129 ANENE
-141 KRAQENFNIA
+141 KRAQENYNIA
-151 FQTAKIGQSAKKDA
+151 FLTSKLGHQQRLNA
-165 DRLFQDLQIANAA
+165 DRLAQDLQAANAA

-191 NFIEMGQNLGI
+191 KFIEMGQNLGI
-202 NEKALVPVKQF
+202 NEKALVPVQQF

-261 ARQHRELIQRAQ
+261 ARQQRDLIQRAQ
-273 EAQEAKANLQDLQRQ
+273 EAQEAQANLQNLQRQ

-318 NQAQNEALR
+318 NQAQADSLR
-327 QIQAKDAD
+327 QLQAKDAD

-390 AQEELQNDRDRLQVS
+390 AQEQLQNDRDRLQVS

-494 FRALQDESSRQLQ
+494 FQALQDESRRQLQ

-515 AEEALNHED
+515 AEEALNNED

-533 RAQNEIRMLEE
+533 RAQNEIRILEE
-544 QLRRRPPPPPQRIDL
+544 QLRRRPPPPPPRIDL

-580 NPIFFETFV
+580 NPVFFETFI

-600 VKKLFSRNLGF
+600 IKKLFSRNLGF

>member
-1 MPKNSKKT
+1 MPKSSKKT

-56 QSRLNKTIKNL
+56 QSRLNQTLKNL
-67 ETQQAIVSALQG
+67 EAQQKIVSALQG
-79 NLAVAEAD
+79 NLEVAGAD
-87 NADYKSRLSA
+87 VSDLQSRLRA
-97 AGQREQDYAIQVMKN
+97 AGQREQTYAIQAMKD

-141 KRAQENFNIA
+141 KRAQENYNIA
-151 FQTAKIGQSAKKDA
+151 FLASKLGRQNRMDA
-165 DRLFQDLQIANAA
+165 ERLFQDLQAANAA

-191 NFIEMGQNLGI
+191 KFIEMGQNLGI
-202 NEKALVPVKQF
+202 NEKALVPVQQF
-213 ANSLEKQEKF
+213 ANSLAKQENF

-261 ARQHRELIQRAQ
+261 ARQQRDLIQRAQ
-273 EAQEAKANLQDLQRQ
+273 EAQEAQANLQNLQRQ

-318 NQAQNEALR
+318 DQAQNEALR

-355 RINQLSHDISIQ
+355 RINQLSHDVSIQ
-367 RSQADE
+367 RSQANE

-436 QQIDALTSQIAD
+436 RQIDALTSQIAD
-448 LSQERLRLR
+448 LSQERIRLR

>member
-1 MPKNSKKT
+1 MPKRSKKT
-9 TVSSEALR
+9 TVSSDALR
-17 KKKHQEAIVKTA
+17 KKKHQEAVVKTA

-56 QSRLNKTIKNL
+56 QSRLNQTLKNL

-79 NLAVAEAD
+79 NLEVAGAD
-87 NADYKSRLSA
+87 VSDLQSRLRA
-97 AGQREQDYAIQVMKN
+97 AGQREQAYAIQAMKN
-112 QEQANQLYQ
+112 QEQANQLSQ
-121 LAFREHQR
+121 IAFSEHQR
-129 ANENEQIANENQ
+129 ANENE
-141 KRAQENFNIA
+141 KRAQENYNIA
-151 FQTAKIGQSAKKDA
+151 FFTSKLGHQHRMNA
-165 DRLFQDLQIANAA
+165 DRLAQDLQAANAA

-191 NFIEMGQNLGI
+191 KFIEMGQNLGI
-202 NEKALVPVKQF
+202 NENALVPVQQF

-261 ARQHRELIQRAQ
+261 ARQQRDLIQRAQ
-273 EAQEAKANLQDLQRQ
+273 EAQEAQANLQNLQQQ
-288 REAEHSSFEAAQAE
+288 REIERSSFEAAQTE

-318 NQAQNEALR
+318 NQAQADSLR
-327 QIQAKDAD
+327 QLQAKDAD

-355 RINQLSHDISIQ
+355 RINELSRDISIQ

-390 AQEELQNDRDRLQVS
+390 AQEQLQNDRDRLQVS

-475 TIAHRLETL
+475 TIAHRLEML
-484 QMERDQLLAR
+484 QMERDQILER
-494 FRALQDESSRQLQ
+494 FHSLQDESRRQLQ
-507 EARAAQRL
+507 EARAAQRA
-515 AEEALNHED
+515 AEQALND
-524 NQRAQQDLL
+524 NNADQQAQNELL
-533 RAQNEIRMLEE
+533 RAQNEIRILEQ
-544 QLRRRPPPPPQRIDL
+544 QLRRRPPPPPPRIDL

-566 QIHAKPKRHYGVTR
+566 QIHVKPKRHYGVTR

-589 PTKSTKRVQKP
+589 PSKSTKRTQKP
-600 VKKLFSRNLGF
+600 IKKLFSRNLGF

>member
-1 MPKNSKKT
+1 MPKKSKNT
-9 TVSSEALR
+9 TVYSEALR

-40 ELTVDLRY
+40 ELSVDLRY

-56 QSRLNKTIKNL
+56 QSRLNQTLKNL
-67 ETQQAIVSALQG
+67 EAQQAIVSALQG
-79 NLAVAEAD
+79 NLEVAGAD
-87 NADYKSRLSA
+87 VSDLQSRLRA
-97 AGQREQDYAIQVMKN
+97 AGQREQAYAIQAMKN
-112 QEQANQLYQ
+112 QEQANQLSQ
-121 LAFREHQR
+121 IAFSEYQR
-129 ANENEQIANENQ
+129 ANENE
-141 KRAQENFNIA
+141 KRAQENYNIA
-151 FQTAKIGQSAKKDA
+151 FFTSKLGHQHRMNA
-165 DRLFQDLQIANAA
+165 DRLAQDLQAANAA

-191 NFIEMGQNLGI
+191 KFIEMGQNLGI
-202 NEKALVPVKQF
+202 NEKALVPVQQF

-261 ARQHRELIQRAQ
+261 ARQQRDLIQRAQ
-273 EAQEAKANLQDLQRQ
+273 EAQEAQANLQNLQQQ
-288 REAEHSSFEAAQAE
+288 REAERSSFEAAQNE

-327 QIQAKDAD
+327 QLQAKDAD

-420 PIALRNMREHD
+420 PVALRNMREHD

-436 QQIDALTSQIAD
+436 QQIDALTSQIAS

-475 TIAHRLETL
+475 TIAHSLETL

-524 NQRAQQDLL
+524 NQQAQQDLL

-566 QIHAKPKRHYGVTR
+566 QIHAKPKRHYGITR
-580 NPIFFETFV
+580 NPALFETFV
-589 PTKSTKRVQKP
+589 PTKPKKRVQKP

>member
-1 MPKNSKKT
+1 MPKRSKKT

-17 KKKHQEAIVKTA
+17 KKKHQEAVVKTA

-56 QSRLNKTIKNL
+56 QSRLNQTLQNL

-79 NLAVAEAD
+79 NLEVAGAD
-87 NADYKSRLSA
+87 VSDLQSRLRA
-97 AGQREQDYAIQVMKN
+97 AGQREQAYAIQAMKN
-112 QEQANQLYQ
+112 QEQANQLSQ
-121 LAFREHQR
+121 IAFSEHQR
-129 ANENEQIANENQ
+129 ANENE
-141 KRAQENFNIA
+141 KRAQENYNIA
-151 FQTAKIGQSAKKDA
+151 FLTSKLGHQHRMNA
-165 DRLFQDLQIANAA
+165 DRLAQDLQAANAA

-191 NFIEMGQNLGI
+191 KFIEMGQNLGI
-202 NEKALVPVKQF
+202 NENALVPVQQF
-213 ANSLEKQEKF
+213 ANSLKKQESF

-232 RAQLEIFLNQNGE
+232 RAQLEIFLKQNGE

-261 ARQHRELIQRAQ
+261 ARQQRDLIQRAQ
-273 EAQEAKANLQDLQRQ
+273 EAQEAQANLQNLQQQ
-288 REAEHSSFEAAQAE
+288 REIERSSFEAAQSE

-318 NQAQNEALR
+318 NQAQADSLR
-327 QIQAKDAD
+327 QLQAKDAD

-355 RINQLSHDISIQ
+355 RINQLSRDVSIQ
-367 RSQADE
+367 RSQANE

-390 AQEELQNDRDRLQVS
+390 AQEQLQNDRDRLQVS

-475 TIAHRLETL
+475 TIAHRLEML
-484 QMERDQLLAR
+484 QMERDQILER
-494 FRALQDESSRQLQ
+494 FHSLQDESRRQLQ
-507 EARAAQRL
+507 EARAAQRA
-515 AEEALNHED
+515 AEQALND
-524 NQRAQQDLL
+524 NNADQQAQNELL
-533 RAQNEIRMLEE
+533 RAQNEIRILEQ

-566 QIHAKPKRHYGVTR
+566 QIHEKPKRHYGVTR

-589 PTKSTKRVQKP
+589 PSKSKKRSQVP
-600 VKKLFSRNLGF
+600 RKKLFSRNLGF

>member
-1 MPKNSKKT
+1 MPKRSKKT

-56 QSRLNKTIKNL
+56 QSRLNQTLQNL
-67 ETQQAIVSALQG
+67 EAQQKIVSALQG
-79 NLAVAEAD
+79 NLEVAGAD
-87 NADYKSRLSA
+87 VSDLQSRLRA
-97 AGQREQDYAIQVMKN
+97 AGQREQAYAIQAMKN
-112 QEQANQLYQ
+112 QEQANQLSQ
-121 LAFREHQR
+121 IAFSEHQR
-129 ANENEQIANENQ
+129 ANENE
-141 KRAQENFNIA
+141 KRAQENYNIA
-151 FQTAKIGQSAKKDA
+151 FLTSKLGHQHRMNA
-165 DRLFQDLQIANAA
+165 DRLAQDLQAANAA

-191 NFIEMGQNLGI
+191 KFIEMGQNLGI
-202 NEKALVPVKQF
+202 NENALVPVQQF
-213 ANSLEKQEKF
+213 ANSLKKQESF

-232 RAQLEIFLNQNGE
+232 RAQLEIFLKQNGE

-261 ARQHRELIQRAQ
+261 ARQQRDLIQRAQ
-273 EAQEAKANLQDLQRQ
+273 EAQEAQANLQNLQQQ
-288 REAEHSSFEAAQAE
+288 REIERSSFEAAQSE

-327 QIQAKDAD
+327 QLQAKDTD

-390 AQEELQNDRDRLQVS
+390 AQEQLQNDRDRLQVS

-436 QQIDALTSQIAD
+436 QQIDALTSQIAE

-533 RAQNEIRMLEE
+533 IAQNQIRILEQ

-589 PTKSTKRVQKP
+589 PTKSTKRVQKS

>member
-1 MPKNSKKT
+1 MPKSSKKT

-56 QSRLNKTIKNL
+56 QSRLNQTIKNL
-67 ETQQAIVSALQG
+67 EAQQAIVSALQG
-79 NLAVAEAD
+79 NLEEAG
-87 NADYKSRLSA
+87 ADVSDLQSRLRA
-97 AGQREQDYAIQVMKN
+97 AGQREQAYAIQAMKD

-191 NFIEMGQNLGI
+191 TFIEMGQNLGI
-202 NEKALVPVKQF
+202 NEKALVPVQQF
-213 ANSLEKQEKF
+213 ANSLKKQESF

-355 RINQLSHDISIQ
+355 RIDRLSRDISIQ

-420 PIALRNMREHD
+420 PIALRNMREYD

-533 RAQNEIRMLEE
+533 RAQNEIRLLEE

-589 PTKSTKRVQKP
+589 PSKSTKHVQKP
-600 VKKLFSRNLGF
+600 IKKLFSRNLGF

>member
-40 ELTVDLRY
+40 ELSVDLRY

-56 QSRLNKTIKNL
+56 QSRLNQTLQNL

-79 NLAVAEAD
+79 NLEVAGAD
-87 NADYKSRLSA
+87 VSDLQSRLRA
-97 AGQREQDYAIQVMKN
+97 AGQREQAYAIQAMKN
-112 QEQANQLYQ
+112 QEQANQLSQ
-121 LAFREHQR
+121 IAFSEHQR
-129 ANENEQIANENQ
+129 ANENE
-141 KRAQENFNIA
+141 KRAQENYNIA
-151 FQTAKIGQSAKKDA
+151 FLTSKLGHQHRMNA
-165 DRLFQDLQIANAA
+165 DRLAQDLQAANAA

-191 NFIEMGQNLGI
+191 KFIEMGQNLGI
-202 NEKALVPVKQF
+202 NKNALVPVQQF
-213 ANSLEKQEKF
+213 ANSLKKQESF

-232 RAQLEIFLNQNGE
+232 RAQLEIFLKQNGE

-261 ARQHRELIQRAQ
+261 ARQQRDLIQRAQ
-273 EAQEAKANLQDLQRQ
+273 EAQEAQANLQNLQRQ

-302 AANALQRERL
+302 AADALQRERL

-327 QIQAKDAD
+327 QLQAKDAD

-355 RINQLSHDISIQ
+355 RINQLSHDVSIQ

-373 ASADLAYAL
+373 VSADLAYAL

-436 QQIDALTSQIAD
+436 QQIDALTSQIAE

-494 FRALQDESSRQLQ
+494 FQALQDESSRQLQ

-533 RAQNEIRMLEE
+533 RAQNEIRILEE

-589 PTKSTKRVQKP
+589 PSKSTKHVQKP
-600 VKKLFSRNLGF
+600 IKKLFSRNLGF